1 MSVPAPVLL
10 HTLLLQLL
18 LLPGDREGILKQPPL
33 EMVMLLLF
41 LGDAGPQGSV
51 GRAWIPWQT
60 PDTRGDSRDSPSHT
74 SLCN

>member
-1 MSVPAPVLL
+1 MSVPARVLL
-10 HTLLLQLL
+10 DTLLLQLL
-18 LLPGDREGILKQPPL
+18 VVTGKGSSSSHHWKR
-33 EMVMLLLF
+33 VMLLLF

-60 PDTRGDSRDSPSHT
+60 PDTRGDFRDSPSHT